1 MNIVLV
7 RFRSDGERRD
17 YPLNGERAVLGREKH
32 CDLTI
37 PDSSVSRRHCE
48 LVVEDGRLVVRD
60 LGSRNGTYHNE
71 RTIEGDEPVEPGDRI
86 AVGPIIFTVQIDG
99 EPDHIEP
106 PLMDAPA
113 TGPKSG
119 GTSASGDHGGQQA
132 SSDDSAAEISDLI
145 AQVQDDSDEF
155 DVDSLLE
162 EEQEPDR
169 SGKQSGQ
176 SE

>member
-17 YPLNGERAVLGREKH
+17 YPLKGERCVIGRQKS

-48 LVVEDGRLVVRD
+48 LAVETGQVVIRD

-71 RTIEGDEPVEPGDRI
+71 RRIEGDEPVEPGDRI
-86 AVGPIIFTVQIDG
+86 AVGPVIFTVQIDG
-99 EPDHIEP
+99 EPDYIEP
-106 PLMDAPA
+106 PLMEAPSA
-113 TGPKSG
+113 GRPSGSTG
-119 GTSASGDHGGQQA
+119 GGQGQQPDA
-132 SSDDSAAEISDLI
+132 DDSAAEIADLI
-145 AQVQDDSDEF
+145 AQVQAEDSDEF

-162 EEQEPDR
+162 EEESEHR
-169 SGKQSGQ
+169 SGGS
-176 SE
+176 S